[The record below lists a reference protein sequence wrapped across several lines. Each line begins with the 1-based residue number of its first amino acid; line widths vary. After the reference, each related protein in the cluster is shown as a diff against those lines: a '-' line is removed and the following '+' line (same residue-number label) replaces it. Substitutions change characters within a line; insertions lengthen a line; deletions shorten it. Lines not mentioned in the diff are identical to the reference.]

1 MSNQPNNQDDLEP
14 AEEFDL
20 GFDDQPNAD
29 IKNNPLLKIGAVAGG
44 FVLIVIAIF
53 YFGGSGQQAK
63 APPSEIAM
71 GTGDAT
77 GGADAKPSEQY
88 KEAVEEVNRQEYEAA
103 RETGGSVVIPR
114 NIDPL
119 NTSAQVTIPEPKEDP
134 AERFRQIQDE
144 YKRQQEAEQMR
155 VQAQQSADNAA
166 AEQQLIQQ
174 RAQSMGSYLT
184 SIASARTPPGMNEAD
199 AGFSLPQSQM
209 ADASYGGAT
218 SGGVIQTASAA
229 QTAAVAPK
237 ILIPAAKIEY
247 GQLIIEANSDAPGPV
262 LAMIGSG
269 KLSGSRLLGSFQKT
283 DRYLTLNFTQLVT
296 KKGESIPVQAI
307 AIDPGSTLPGVVT
320 EIDHRYFERYIIPA
334 AAKFISGVGSA
345 LAETQTATTQSDSST
360 TTSSNDPDF
369 SEAIAEGISES
380 FDGVAD
386 ALDDQASKVQVMIR
400 VAAGTPIGIL
410 FTQAVTDQSASD
422 AAAAAQQQAAANGT
436 LSQSQMLQ
444 LLQLQ
449 QQGYGTQGY
458 MPAQPSAMNPLAVG
472 LQSGF
477 NAAATGATN
486 TLIQSAAPK

>member
-1 MSNQPNNQDDLEP
+1 MSNQSNNQDDMEP

-20 GFDDQPNAD
+20 GFDDHPQGD
-29 IKNNPLLKIGAVAGG
+29 VKNNPLLKIAAVAGG

-53 YFGGSGQQAK
+53 YLGGSGNQSK

-71 GTGDAT
+71 GTGDVT
-77 GGADAKPSEQY
+77 GGVDAKPSERY

-119 NTSAQVTIPEPKEDP
+119 NTSAQVTVPEPKEDP

-155 VQAQQSADNAA
+155 VQAQQAADNAA
-166 AEQQLIQQ
+166 AEQQMIQQ

-184 SIASARTPPGMNEAD
+184 SIAGARTPPGMNETD
-199 AGFSLPQSQM
+199 AGFALPQSQ
-209 ADASYGGAT
+209 ADAMYDTGA
-218 SGGVIQTASAA
+218 SGGSIQTASAA
-229 QTAAVAPK
+229 QTAVVTPK

-247 GQLIIEANSDAPGPV
+247 GQLLIEANSDAPGPV

-296 KKGESIPVQAI
+296 KKGESIPIQAI

-334 AAKFISGVGSA
+334 AAQFISGVGSA
-345 LAETQTATTQSDSST
+345 LAETQTSTTQSDSST
-360 TTSSNDPDF
+360 TTASDDPDF

-386 ALDDQASKVQVMIR
+386 ALEDEASKVQVMIR

-449 QQGYGTQGY
+449 QQGYGAQGY
-458 MPAQPSAMNPLAVG
+458 AQQPSLNPLAAG

-477 NAAATGATN
+477 NAAGTGAVN
-486 TLIQSAAPK
+486 TLIQSAAPR